1 MRKKDP
7 TATPGANPG
16 RRGRWPYGTRGDW
29 ERRLLEHAKVSQR
42 IEYESALRIFREFL
56 RGFRRL
62 RRIGP
67 CVTVFGSARFEEDHR
82 YYKLARE
89 MGQRI
94 AQAGYTVMTGG
105 GPGIMEAANRGARD
119 VGGHS
124 AGCNIRLP
132 EEQDP
137 NPYLDRFVEFDHF
150 FVRKV
155 MLVRYSKAFVVMPW
169 GFGTLDEIFETV
181 TLIQTGKIENFPI
194 VAIGSDYWGHLAE
207 FAQHALVNN
216 DTISPEDLDLVSI
229 TDSLDEAMEIILG
242 AGRP

>member
-1 MRKKDP
+1 MRKEDLP
-7 TATPGANPG
+7 TTLPAARGG
-16 RRGRWPYGTRGDW
+16 RGGWPHGTRSEW
-29 ERRLLEHAKVSQR
+29 ERRFLEEAHNQR
-42 IEYESALRIFREFL
+42 IEFESALRIFYEFL

-62 RRIGP
+62 RRLGS
-67 CVTVFGSARFEEDHR
+67 CVTVFGSARFEEGHR
-82 YYKLARE
+82 YYRLARE
-89 MGQRI
+89 MGRRI
-94 AQAGYTVMTGG
+94 ARAGYTVMTGG

-132 EEQDP
+132 RGQQP

-155 MLVRYSKAFVVMPW
+155 MLVRYSKAFVVMPG
-169 GFGTLDEIFETV
+169 GFGTLDEVFETA

-207 FAQHALVNN
+207 FVQRAMIRNE
-216 DTISPEDLDLVSI
+216 TIDPEDLELVSI
-229 TDSLDEAMEIILG
+229 TDSLDEAMEIILR
-242 AGRP
+242 ASRT

>member
-1 MRKKDP
+1 MREEDF
-7 TATPGANPG
+7 TTTPGAGLG

-29 ERRLLEHAKVSQR
+29 ERRFLEDAARSQR
-42 IEYESALRIFREFL
+42 VEYESALRIFREFL

-67 CVTVFGSARFEEDHR
+67 CVTVFGSARFEEGHR
-82 YYKLARE
+82 YYQHARE
-89 MGQRI
+89 MGRRI
-94 AQAGYTVMTGG
+94 CRAGYTVMTGG

-119 VGGHS
+119 AGGHS

-132 EEQDP
+132 HEQEP

-155 MLVRYSKAFVVMPW
+155 MLVRYSKAFVVMPG
-169 GFGTLDEIFETV
+169 GFGTLDEIFETA
-181 TLIQTGKIENFPI
+181 TLIQTGKIADFPI

-207 FAQHALVNN
+207 FAQRAMISNE
-216 DTISPEDLDLVSI
+216 TISPEDLDLVSI
-229 TDSLDEAMEIILG
+229 TDSLDEAMEIIQRATG
-242 AGRP
+242 S